1 MRGARFAGR
10 AWLAASVAG
19 VVWVSSIFGPGLG
32 VVAQQS
38 TDADYQQALTT
49 LLNQLEAKG
58 EVSDVSSV
66 TTLLTKIET
75 NQSSLNSLNQQL
87 SADQTTQQVLAVQ
100 LAGDRK
106 ALISL
111 VSTAYV
117 AGSGAAEVAN
127 ALASPDMT
135 QFFDN
140 STLPDAIASQVGQLV
155 NSIQHDQQSIA
166 KADQELL
173 AEETTAESV
182 QGQLGVESNQ
192 LLAELIHPAPT
203 VTNPT
208 PTVTTGNWA
217 FAFGTCT
224 YWAAGQWRANGW
236 DVNWGGDAYQWWAG
250 AAAAGHAEGS
260 TPAVGAIVVW
270 PPGGGGAFG
279 AGHVSYVT
287 AVSVPG
293 AGFPNNFEVSE
304 MNYYGAGGG
313 FDRVD
318 YRVVPDSGSGF
329 DGFIYPPGPSA

>member
-19 VVWVSSIFGPGLG
+19 VVWVSSFFGPGLG

-38 TDADYQQALTT
+38 TDAVNQQALTT
-49 LLNQLEAKG
+49 LLNQLEAQG

-66 TTLLTKIET
+66 KTLLTKVET
-75 NQSSLNSLNQQL
+75 NQSYLNSLNQQL

-111 VSTAYV
+111 VSAAYV

-236 DVNWGGDAYQWWAG
+236 DVNWGGDAYQWWAN
-250 AAAAGHAEGS
+250 AAAAGHAEGR
-260 TPAVGAIVVW
+260 TPEVGAIVLW
-270 PPGGGGAFG
+270 PPDSGGAWG
-279 AGHVSYVT
+279 LGHVAYVT

-293 AGFPNNFEVSE
+293 AGYPNNFEVSE
-304 MNYYGAGGG
+304 MDYYANGGG

-329 DGFIYPPGPSA
+329 DGFIYPPTSSG